1 MLTTSVSLPVGVA
14 RLWQKNHRQVMK
26 FAIRLM
32 RLTMRQKRVRRGVKR
47 TYNRTTGEFQIVTT
61 RFTEAEYDTLHFA
74 ASSLRVS
81 VSSLI
86 YRMILLWNKPSR
98 RYTQNRHVT
107 NYDAFVCN
115 WSQFASVVTESLF
128 FYPKILRKNTSMISN
143 PIT

>member
-1 MLTTSVSLPVGVA
+1 MLTTSVSLPVRVA
-14 RLWQKNHRQVMK
+14 RLWQKNQRQVMK

-32 RLTMRQKRVRRGVKR
+32 RLTMRQKPVRRGVKR
-47 TYNRTTGEFQIVTT
+47 TYNREVGEFQIVTT
-61 RFTEAEYDTLHFA
+61 RFTEAEYDALHFV

-86 YRMILLWNKPSR
+86 YRMILLWTKPNR
-98 RYTQNRHVT
+98 RYTHNRYVT

-115 WSQFASVVTESLF
+115 WSQFAGVVTESLF
-128 FYPKILRKNTSMISN
+128 FYPKILRKNTSIISN